1 MGLGIL
7 ASLRSQDENAKV
19 GAVLARTSVPQEK
32 TPQQAAGCNFPNNK
46 SRREEEE
53 EEAKRAQEYDYER
66 SPAKK
71 KRVWAD
77 ATEPEMEAGRASFE
91 RSYLDEEDDEEQD
104 DDELPEEQV
113 IRFLFFC
120 YI

>member
-32 TPQQAAGCNFPNNK
+32 TPQAAGCNFPNNK

-53 EEAKRAQEYDYER
+53 EEAKRAQAYGYER

-91 RSYLDEEDDEEQD
+91 RNSLDDEDDEEQD
-104 DDELPEEQV
+104 DDEPPEEQV
-113 IRFLFFC
+113 IRHF
-120 YI
+120 